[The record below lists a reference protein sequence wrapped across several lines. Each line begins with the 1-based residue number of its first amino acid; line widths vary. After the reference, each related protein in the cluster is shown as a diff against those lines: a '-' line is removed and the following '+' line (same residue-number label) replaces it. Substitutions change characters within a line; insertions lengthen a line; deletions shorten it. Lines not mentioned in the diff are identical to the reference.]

1 MASTR
6 PSAIKSSNG
15 GQSALSERQL
25 DTGWEPVDDRKFIR
39 AIGRGLDVLR
49 CFHPGETALGNLEI
63 ARRVGLTKSTVSRI
77 TYTLMKLGYL
87 TSLPDIDKYQLAAP
101 VLSLGYATLAGL
113 AIVEKSVPIMSELA
127 NYASGA
133 VALGSRDRLSII
145 YVQHAHAPSTITL
158 RLSVG
163 SRVPLATTAIGR
175 AFLLALPEQERAF
188 LVGRIKA
195 SRPTLWPSIEKGLKV
210 ADEEYREHGFCTSF
224 GDWQRDVWGIAAPV
238 ISLDGTKLL
247 SLNGAVPAYA
257 CDKEHLL
264 KGIGPR
270 LLAAAGGISRQFI

>member
-1 MASTR
+1 MESKRLR
-6 PSAIKSSNG
+6 PAKSSRKAESG
-15 GQSALSERQL
+15 VSESHV
-25 DTGWEPVDDRKFIR
+25 DTAWEKIDERKFIR

-49 CFHPGETALGNLEI
+49 CFNPGETALGNLEI

-77 TYTLMKLGYL
+77 TYTLMKLGYV
-87 TSLPDIDKYQLAAP
+87 TYLPSSEKYQLAAP

-113 AIVEKSVPIMSELA
+113 AIVEKSLPIMTELA
-127 NYASGA
+127 TYANGA

-145 YVQHAHAPSTITL
+145 YVQHVHSPSTVTL

-175 AFLLALPEQERAF
+175 AFLLALPKQERAF
-188 LVGRIKA
+188 LLGRIKS
-195 SRPTLWPSIEKGLKV
+195 SRPTLWPTIEKGLEH
-210 ADEEYREHGFCTSF
+210 ASEEYREHGFCTSF

-238 ISLDGTKLL
+238 MSQDGSKLL
-247 SLNGAVPAYA
+247 SLNCAVPAYA

-264 KGIGPR
+264 KAIGPR
-270 LLAAAGGISRQFI
+270 LLAAIGGISRQFV